1 MSCEACLTLPTVVPT
16 GYTTKGSEKMAG
28 LEANCSTDITGS
40 ATSTVCIIDVYDAFG
55 MASQTLQGADILA
68 TALNAV
74 VLVPDFFKGEP
85 AKHEWVPPDTDE
97 KRQLFIKFMTERAAF
112 PGNVDALLQTVKEA
126 KEKYPSITVW
136 RTFGL
141 CWGGKKKVN
150 PKPLLTR
157 VTIVQVVAL
166 ASGPGTPFAATGQTH
181 PVCTKYS
188 AQHVVLASK
197 DEPADAV
204 ADYKEVIESN
214 GKGGFVE
221 TYSTMHHGWM
231 GARANLED
239 EANLKEY
246 IRGYTQ
252 FAEFFKKYLK

>member
-1 MSCEACLTLPTVVPT
+1 MSCEACLTLPTVEPT
-16 GYTTKGSEKMAG
+16 EYTTKGSYEKMAG
-28 LEANCSTDITGS
+28 LDVYITGS
-40 ATSTVCIIDVYDAFG
+40 ATSTIGIIDVYDAFG
-55 MASQTLQGADILA
+55 MATQTLQGADMLA
-68 TALNAV
+68 TALNAL

-97 KRQLFIKFMTERAAF
+97 KRQLFTKFMTERAAF

-126 KEKYPSITVW
+126 TEKYPLITAW
-136 RTFGL
+136 GTFGL
-141 CWGGKKKVN
+141 CWGGKVSM
-150 PKPLLTR
+150 PA
-157 VTIVQVVAL
+157 VSCGIEFVIVAL

-181 PVCTKYS
+181 PGRLSKEDAVNIS
-188 AQHVVLASK
+188 VPHLVLASK
-197 DEPADAV
+197 DEPADVV

-231 GARANLED
+231 GARADLED

-246 IRGYTQ
+246 IRGYAQ

>member
-1 MSCEACLTLPTVVPT
+1 
-16 GYTTKGSEKMAG
+16 
-28 LEANCSTDITGS
+28 
-40 ATSTVCIIDVYDAFG
+40 
-55 MASQTLQGADILA
+55 
-68 TALNAV
+68 NAV

-97 KRQLFIKFMTERAAF
+97 KRQLFTKFMTERAAY
-112 PGNVDALLQTVKEA
+112 PGNVEALLQTVKEA

-136 RTFGL
+136 GTFGL
-141 CWGGKKKVN
+141 CWGGK
-150 PKPLLTR
+150 
-157 VTIVQVVAL
+157 IVAL

-181 PVCTKYS
+181 PGRLTKEDALNIS
-188 AQHVVLASK
+188 VPHVVLASK